1 MNHEEAQALTTV
13 LFTAYDRPKPDGID
27 DIWYAAL
34 TDVPFELARL
44 AAIQLIRTSTFL
56 PKVAEIRQRAAELA
70 RERRRALREAE
81 ERKAL
86 EAYAAQAGPLK
97 DRSAEIQAFVGQV
110 RSVLPEGDRE
120 ALMPRR
126 VAWEREHRHHQ
137 RQIEAVPNPAY
148 DPSMQPVREWT
159 AERGKPEG
167 AWWEDTAAR
176 ERHAKTLLAEAGR
189 LRPNTDATTKETA

>member
-1 MNHEEAQALTTV
+1 MNHNETQALTTI

-34 TDVPFELARL
+34 TDVPFDLARL
-44 AAIQLIRTSTFL
+44 AAIQLIQTSTFL
-56 PKVAEIRQRAAELA
+56 PKVAEIRHRCTELD
-70 RERRRALREAE
+70 RERRRVIREAE
-81 ERKAL
+81 ERKAI
-86 EAYAAQAGPLK
+86 EAYAATAGPLH

-110 RSVLPEGDRE
+110 RDVLPDGDRE
-120 ALMPRR
+120 ALMPRT

-148 DPSMQPVREWT
+148 DPSMRPVREWN
-159 AERGKPEG
+159 ADPNG
-167 AWWEDTAAR
+167 ATGEWWENTDAR

-189 LRPNTDATTKETA
+189 LRPKTESAA

>member
-1 MNHEEAQALTTV
+1 MNHEEAQALTTI

-34 TDVPFELARL
+34 TDVPFDLARV
-44 AAIQLIRTSTFL
+44 AAIQLIQTSTFL
-56 PKVAEIRQRAAELA
+56 PKVAEIRQRAAELN

-81 ERKAL
+81 EQRAI
-86 EAYAAQAGPLK
+86 EAYAATAGPLR
-97 DRSAEIQAFVGQV
+97 DRSSEIQAFVGQV
-110 RSVLPEGDRE
+110 RGVLPEGDRE
-120 ALMPRR
+120 ALMPRT

-148 DPSMQPVREWT
+148 DPSMRPVREWNANPT
-159 AERGKPEG
+159 GATG
-167 AWWEDTAAR
+167 AWWESTDAR

-189 LRPNTDATTKETA
+189 LRPNAEPAA